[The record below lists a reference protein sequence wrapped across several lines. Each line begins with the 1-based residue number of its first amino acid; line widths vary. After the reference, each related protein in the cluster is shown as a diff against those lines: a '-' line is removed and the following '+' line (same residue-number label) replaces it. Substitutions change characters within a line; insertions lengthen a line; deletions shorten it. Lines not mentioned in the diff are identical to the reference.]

1 MIPASESSNY
11 PHPNDSYYWSSS
23 PIKHELALQNQ
34 FAEIDVASKINNYLY
49 KTNITGWKLS
59 QPAQSY
65 QGSLILS
72 SWRELGPKPLVDN
85 TGVSYSGRVTS
96 IVVNSSNPSII
107 YVGTAQGGVWKT
119 QDSGITWLPLTDSM
133 PSLAIGSMA
142 ISQDGKILYVGTGE
156 PNRCSDCYGGSGV
169 YKSTDGGKTWTILGS
184 SYFSGNA
191 ISSIITFSTV
201 PNRLLVSVTSAVC
214 CKGFS
219 YFYNPNGYG
228 IFVSPDGGT
237 TWYKT
242 LSSQSGISMVVEDP
256 LNPSTLYAGD
266 FSGSIWRS
274 EDAGQSWQEL
284 IYSQQPQ
291 GRVALGMSAAD
302 PNVLYFAVSS
312 SYGNLT
318 GIFKYNTQLRNIT
331 LLSYPPPS
339 VFGTCNNQCW
349 YDLLIYPDPVIP
361 NYIYFGAL
369 DFYVSTDGGSS
380 WTDVAGYSG
389 NTHPDQHA
397 LAFIP
402 SSHSILLGNDGG
414 VWETSNLG
422 TTWSDLNNGLGTL
435 QFYSIAGNS
444 ASLLIGGTQDNGC
457 EQKNQGT
464 TWNRIRGGD
473 GGWVGFEKTNPNI
486 MYCNHYFPY
495 FEASYDGG
503 KTWQSANTGINPN
516 DSHLFYAP
524 VAQDPNN
531 PGTLYLGT
539 IRVYKTT
546 NYASSWQDVSG
557 VIESSGIL
565 ISAIAVA
572 PSNSS
577 VLYLGDTAGNVKV
590 SLNAGVTWIALT
602 SLSNPVVSLAVDP
615 MNPSIVYVALAGINQ
630 IYRITYSGGSIS
642 QYPLSSL
649 PSNPDVVKLTQDGKI
664 IFVGTDQGVYY
675 STNSGKSWSPL
686 GSGLPN
692 SAVFDMIVTSDEV
705 FVATHGRGVWSISYS
720 TGIQLTISYSVVGG
734 GIGFMPPTLT
744 YFAGG
749 VQKTVQLSSSP
760 STFSVDPG
768 SRWNVTNPLIGSTTS
783 ERWQTNQPTSGI
795 ASSPANITLIFYHQ
809 YIIIFNYTVI
819 GGGSVNPSVSYK
831 QYGSSLTNMAPL
843 KTWVDS
849 GTQYSYQNQFVASN
863 GNERWSSQNYN
874 GIISSSGAI
883 SAIYYHQYR
892 AQANYII
899 INAGFTSTL
908 QPALSYTSYGSM
920 NIQQL
925 SNTVSSIWLD
935 AGSKYSLT
943 NPVESDSQKLYTLN
957 STSGIAILGLTIS
970 PAYYLQYQI
979 VYKLTI
985 VGGGSGF
992 SSPVV
997 SYISLG
1003 SKLSVQIPSNES
1015 LLWVDAGSR
1024 WNVTNPLIGST
1035 TSERWQTNQPTSGI
1049 ASSPANIAISY
1060 YHQYKE
1066 QILFTITGGGSGYSS
1081 PKVNVTSFGTI
1092 LGIKAN
1098 TSVWADSGSTYSYQE
1113 ILDGS
1118 SGTERWVTGSK
1129 GGVITTSA
1137 TVLAIY
1143 YHQYNVSFDFIVIGD
1158 GTTFVKPSVNLTSF
1172 GKGSSITANKTTWVD
1187 SGSRCF
1193 YPAMLTGSN
1202 SEERWIAISK
1212 QSFVISSSKS
1222 VAVFYQHQ
1230 FFVTIKA
1237 MEVATK
1243 SIQSGGWYN
1252 ATSDLE
1258 LFVVPRQGWS
1268 FQGWSGTY
1276 NSKESNVTVKVNSP
1290 VNATALLY
1298 PELTIKAGS
1307 GGTVSYN
1314 YGSVSGQVG
1323 QGSTVVIA
1331 VPVGTKVILNANPS
1345 SIFYVFSSWNGT
1357 AGSPQLSIIV
1367 DSPEVVNAGF
1377 VYNYVFIGS
1386 VSSAIVAVV
1395 AFVLFRTLRAK
1406 KKV

>member
-1 MIPASESSNY
+1 LFFLSLFLFVSASASLMISASASSNY

-34 FAEIDVASKINNYLY
+34 FAEIDVASKTDNYVY
-49 KTNITGWKLS
+49 KANITGQKLS
-59 QPAQSY
+59 QPAQPY
-65 QGSLILS
+65 QGDLILS

-96 IVVNSSNPSII
+96 MVVNGSNPSII
-107 YVGTAQGGVWKT
+107 YIGTAQGGVWKT

-142 ISQDGKILYVGTGE
+142 ISQDSKTLYVGTGE
-156 PNRCSDCYGGSGV
+156 PNQCGDCYGGSGL

-191 ISSIITFSTV
+191 ISSIITFSTI

-219 YFYNPNGYG
+219 SYYNANGFG

-266 FSGSIWRS
+266 FSGTIWRS

-284 IYSQQPQ
+284 IYFQQPQ

-312 SYGNLT
+312 SNGSLN
-318 GIFKYNTQLRNIT
+318 GIFKYNTQSGNIT
-331 LLSYPPPS
+331 QLSYPPPS
-339 VFGTCNNQCW
+339 VYGICSSQCW

-361 NYIYFGAL
+361 NYIYFAAL

-444 ASLLIGGTQDNGC
+444 TSILIGGTQDNGC

-464 TWNRIRGGD
+464 TWGIIRGGD

-486 MYCNHYFPY
+486 MYCNHFFPY

-503 KTWQSANTGINPN
+503 KTWQSAYTGINPN
-516 DSHLFYAP
+516 DSHLFYVP

-539 IRVYKTT
+539 TRVYKTT
-546 NYASSWQDVSG
+546 NYALSWQDVSG
-557 VIESSGIL
+557 VIESSGYP

-572 PSNSS
+572 PSNSN
-577 VLYLGDTAGNVKV
+577 VLYLGDEQGNVKI
-590 SLNAGVTWIALT
+590 SLNAGVTWTTLT
-602 SLSNPVVSLAVDP
+602 SLSYPVVSLAVDP
-615 MNPSIVYVALAGINQ
+615 LNPNIVYVAFAGINQ
-630 IYRITYSGGSIS
+630 IYRITYFGGSIN

-649 PSNPDVVKLTQDGKI
+649 PSNPDVIKLTQDGKI
-664 IFVGTDQGVYY
+664 IFVGTDQGIYY
-675 STNSGKSWSPL
+675 STDSGMSWSPL

-720 TGIQLTISYSVVGG
+720 TGIQLTVSYSVVGG
-734 GIGFMPPTLT
+734 GTGFMPPTLT
-744 YFAGG
+744 YFSGG

-760 STFSVDPG
+760 SAFSVDPG
-768 SRWNVTNPLIGSTTS
+768 SQWNITNPLQGSTSS

-795 ASSPANITLIFYHQ
+795 ASSPMNITLIFYHQ
-809 YIIIFNYTVI
+809 YNIVFNYTVI
-819 GGGSVNPSVSYK
+819 
-831 QYGSSLTNMAPL
+831 
-843 KTWVDS
+843 
-849 GTQYSYQNQFVASN
+849 
-863 GNERWSSQNYN
+863 
-874 GIISSSGAI
+874 
-883 SAIYYHQYR
+883 
-892 AQANYII
+892 
-899 INAGFTSTL
+899 
-908 QPALSYTSYGSM
+908 
-920 NIQQL
+920 
-925 SNTVSSIWLD
+925 
-935 AGSKYSLT
+935 
-943 NPVESDSQKLYTLN
+943 
-957 STSGIAILGLTIS
+957 
-970 PAYYLQYQI
+970 
-979 VYKLTI
+979 
-985 VGGGSGF
+985 
-992 SSPVV
+992 
-997 SYISLG
+997 
-1003 SKLSVQIPSNES
+1003 
-1015 LLWVDAGSR
+1015 
-1024 WNVTNPLIGST
+1024 
-1035 TSERWQTNQPTSGI
+1035 
-1049 ASSPANIAISY
+1049 
-1060 YHQYKE
+1060 
-1066 QILFTITGGGSGYSS
+1066 GGGSGYSS
-1081 PKVNVTSFGTI
+1081 PKVNVTSFGTT
-1092 LGIKAN
+1092 LGKKAN

-1118 SGTERWVTGSK
+1118 SETERWITESK
-1129 GGVITTSA
+1129 GGVITTPA

-1143 YHQYNVSFDFIVIGD
+1143 YHQYNVSFDFIVIGG
-1158 GTTFVKPSVNLTSF
+1158 GTTFVEPNVNFTSF
-1172 GKGSSITANKTTWVD
+1172 GKGSSITANKTTWID

-1237 MEVATK
+1237 MEAAVK

-1276 NSKESNVTVKVNSP
+1276 NSKESNVTVKVSSP
-1290 VNATALLY
+1290 INETSLLY
-1298 PELTIKAGS
+1298 PELTIKSGT
-1307 GGTVSYN
+1307 GGTISYS
-1314 YGSVSGQVG
+1314 YGSASGQVG
-1323 QGSTVVIA
+1323 EGSTVVIA

-1345 SIFYVFSSWNGT
+1345 SIFYVFGSWNGT

-1367 DSPEVVNAGF
+1367 DSPEIVSADF

-1386 VSSAIVAVV
+1386 VSSVIVAVV
-1395 AFVLFRTLRAK
+1395 AFVLFKMFRAK